1 MVEVLKTVYKASGWW
16 FRLQSIGSFILGII
30 IIIAGIV
37 VTIVTGVIQSL
48 LISVVG
54 LLFILVGWF
63 NWWRS
68 KRLIQG
74 KFG

>member
-1 MVEVLKTVYKASGWW
+1 MLKTAYKVSGWA
-16 FRLQSIGSFILGII
+16 FRLKSVGLIILGII

-37 VTIVTGVIQSL
+37 VTIVTGLIKSL
-48 LISVVG
+48 LISVFG
-54 LLFILVGWF
+54 LLFILAGWF

-68 KRLIQG
+68 NRLIRG